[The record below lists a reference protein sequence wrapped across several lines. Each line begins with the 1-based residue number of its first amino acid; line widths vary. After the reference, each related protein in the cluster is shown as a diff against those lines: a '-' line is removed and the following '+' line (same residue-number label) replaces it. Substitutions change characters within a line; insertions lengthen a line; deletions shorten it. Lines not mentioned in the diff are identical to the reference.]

1 MMTVYTQAQQE
12 AGAVVQ
18 EATALKTKY
27 EKGMS
32 DNKERIMGYRS
43 KKANYGA
50 ELEMLNAKDELNY
63 DLKMRKL
70 DLEENMN
77 SMDLFVSGLEK
88 EQMSLQH
95 SIDVSSLQ
103 VNNAK
108 AEYQKVVAP
117 PSVTGQMSSAD
128 IEFLKSHKPRTK
140 MSFPEQKALTDKYGM
155 KAVTDYVPMV

>member
-1 MMTVYTQAQQE
+1 MNIPTQEQTD

-18 EATALKTKY
+18 EAMAVKTKY

-32 DNKERIMGYRS
+32 DNKNRIMGYRS

-50 ELEMLNAKDELNY
+50 ELEMLNAKESLNY

-70 DLEENMN
+70 DLEENIS
-77 SMDLFVSGLEK
+77 SMDLFIGGLEK

-108 AEYQKVVAP
+108 AEYQKVIAP
-117 PSVTGQMSSAD
+117 PSITGQMSSAD

-140 MSFPEQKALTDKYGM
+140 MSFGEQKALTDKYGM
-155 KAVTDYVPMV
+155 KAVNEYVPMI